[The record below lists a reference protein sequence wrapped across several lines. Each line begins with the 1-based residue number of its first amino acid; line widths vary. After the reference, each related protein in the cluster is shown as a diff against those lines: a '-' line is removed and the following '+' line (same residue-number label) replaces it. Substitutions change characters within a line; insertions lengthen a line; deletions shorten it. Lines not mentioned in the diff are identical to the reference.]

1 MSKGKKISVGSVI
14 ETVFIIVCAICIAA
28 MLVLYFS
35 FKKDNA
41 MPTVGGYS
49 FYYLK
54 ANNMEPTIPSGT
66 AIIAQKSKVD
76 DVAAGDT
83 VLANIGEDL
92 VFIGVTNIEEESG
105 MKYYTLKFNTAVES
119 QTFRVP
125 QTDIIAKAMW
135 KSSILGTLLGFATS
149 TFGIML
155 VIIIPSFVI
164 IVFQIIRIINV
175 KRLEEEASSLDDIDE
190 IFEAR
195 EEEKEPPIRISQP
208 KYSEENEARLSVGS
222 DGKAEYEKPEPPKK
236 SVYESAGIAEYKAEN
251 SVRERRAERERTEN
265 PLFDPLYGENV
276 RRNVISSDDEFAK
289 KPVTA
294 SARTSGGL
302 SEFDDSLM
310 RRPTKIEPVAP
321 KSADNAVNDAFELA
335 AAKARKSVL
344 ESREMAEFAEAPI
357 RTEAAPAKAEPSASA
372 FDESV
377 KTFFGRTEPEKPAE
391 AAKTEESTSVPTI
404 PADAVVPKE
413 KLAPPAKKSNNK
425 KVEDLMKFIDKAESD
440 LKRK

>member
-1 MSKGKKISVGSVI
+1 MSKGKKISVASVI
-14 ETVFIIVCAICIAA
+14 ETIFIIVCALCIAA

-35 FKKDNA
+35 FKKDNS

-54 ANNMEPTIPSGT
+54 ATNMEPTIPSGT
-66 AIIAQKSKVD
+66 AIIAQKSMVD
-76 DVAAGDT
+76 DVAVGDT
-83 VLANIGEDL
+83 VLAKIDKDL
-92 VFIGVTNIEEESG
+92 VFIGVTNIEEENG
-105 MKYYTLKFNTAVES
+105 VKYYTLKFNTAVEN
-119 QTFRVP
+119 QKFRVP
-125 QTDIIAKAMW
+125 QTDIAAKAMW
-135 KSSILGTLLGFATS
+135 KSSILGALLGFATS

-190 IFEAR
+190 IFDSR
-195 EEEKEPPIRISQP
+195 EEEKEPPLRISQP
-208 KYSEENEARLSVGS
+208 KYSEESEARLSVGS
-222 DGKAEYEKPEPPKK
+222 DGKAEYEKPEMPKK
-236 SVYESAGIAEYKAEN
+236 SIYESAGIAEYKAEN
-251 SVRERRAERERTEN
+251 TVRERRAERERTEN

-276 RRNVISSDDEFAK
+276 HKNVISSDDEFTK
-289 KPVTA
+289 KPVAA
-294 SARTSGGL
+294 SARVSGGL

-344 ESREMAEFAEAPI
+344 ESREMTEFAEAPSK
-357 RTEAAPAKAEPSASA
+357 TESAPAKTEPAASA

-377 KTFFGRTEPEKPAE
+377 KTFFGRTEPEKPA
-391 AAKTEESTSVPTI
+391 APKTEGSDAVPTI

-413 KLAPPAKKSNNK
+413 KLAPPVKKSNNK